1 MNELPYFLIGLAVI
15 AAGVISV
22 CLIKRKRRS
31 EKPPDLPKRRER
43 TVYVRTPPRSFRAP
57 VSHVARRSAA
67 PASGPRGVKP
77 TQFPCCPY
85 DKQRNLAGE
94 KQVIF
99 WDSAAG
105 CYCCSRGHRFKRN
118 GKIL

>member
-43 TVYVRTPPRSFRAP
+43 TV
-57 VSHVARRSAA
+57 
-67 PASGPRGVKP
+67 
-77 TQFPCCPY
+77 
-85 DKQRNLAGE
+85 
-94 KQVIF
+94 
-99 WDSAAG
+99 
-105 CYCCSRGHRFKRN
+105 
-118 GKIL
+118 

>member
-1 MNELPYFLIGLAVI
+1 MNELPYILIGLAVI
-15 AAGVISV
+15 AGGVVSV

-31 EKPPDLPKRRER
+31 KKTPDLPKRRDR
-43 TVYVRTPPRSFRAP
+43 AVCVRTAPRSFPVP
-57 VSHVARRSAA
+57 VSRNAEPV
-67 PASGPRGVKP
+67 SGPRGVRP

-99 WDSAAG
+99 WDSAAD
-105 CYCCSRGHRFKRN
+105 CYRCSRGHRFKRN